1 MSGEAGGQIAIVTG
15 AARNIGREIALALA
29 RGGAAVVVNARS
41 DRDGA
46 EETASLI
53 EAAGGKAFAHLAD
66 ITGEAAVEAMV
77 AAALK
82 RFGAPTIL
90 VHNAAVRKK
99 KPLVE
104 MSLDD
109 WREIL
114 AINLDAAF
122 LCARACV
129 PGMIAAGTGRIVG
142 IGGMSGHAGA
152 SERAHVVTSKAGLI
166 GLIKALAAE
175 FGGRGITANCVV
187 PGTIDTER
195 VAASGPRVVHP
206 GGGQNLVG
214 RRGSPEEIA
223 AVVAMLCR
231 PESGYITGQTIHVN
245 GGGYLP

>member
-1 MSGEAGGQIAIVTG
+1 MSGETSAQVAIVTG

-29 RGGAAVVVNARS
+29 RGGAAVVVNTRS

-53 EAAGGKAFAHLAD
+53 EAAGGRALVHLAD
-66 ITGEAAVEAMV
+66 ITGEPAVEAMV
-77 AAALK
+77 AAAVEHL
-82 RFGAPTIL
+82 GAPTIL

-99 KPLVE
+99 LALVE
-104 MSLDD
+104 MSLTD

-122 LCARACV
+122 LCARACI

-152 SERAHVVTSKAGLI
+152 SARAHVVTSKAGLV
-166 GLIKALAAE
+166 GLTKALAAE
-175 FGGRGITANCVV
+175 FGERGVTANCVV

-195 VAASGPRVVHP
+195 GAASGPRITHP
-206 GGGQNLVG
+206 GGGENLVG
-214 RRGSPEEIA
+214 RRGLPEEVADI
-223 AVVAMLCR
+223 VAMLCR